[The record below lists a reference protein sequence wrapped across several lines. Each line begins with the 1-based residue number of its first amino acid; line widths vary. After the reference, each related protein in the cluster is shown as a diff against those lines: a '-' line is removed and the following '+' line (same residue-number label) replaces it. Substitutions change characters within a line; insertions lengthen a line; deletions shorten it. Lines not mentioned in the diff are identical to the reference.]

1 MLTGIFPKE
10 LVLFPFFLNY
20 SVLNM
25 NIYCLYYG
33 HFFTEF
39 QSLTDYFHFEPK
51 FYLKVSFFMPFRVSL
66 IQQLEILRIYQFS
79 KYIKARMNCSF
90 LLFKK

>member
-51 FYLKVSFFMPFRVSL
+51 FYLKVSFLCLFVSH
-66 IQQLEILRIYQFS
+66 
-79 KYIKARMNCSF
+79 
-90 LLFKK
+90 